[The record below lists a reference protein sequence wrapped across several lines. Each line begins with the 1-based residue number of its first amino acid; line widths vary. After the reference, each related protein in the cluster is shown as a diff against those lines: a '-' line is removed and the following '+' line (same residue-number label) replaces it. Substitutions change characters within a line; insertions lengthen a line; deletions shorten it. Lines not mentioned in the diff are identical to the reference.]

1 MKKRIFEQRCFG
13 LSSNSAWLL
22 QSPYLTAP
30 VFCLMGP
37 HETVPQAFLSES
49 PQWSRPQTPDLGYW
63 DQGTRI
69 TSLT

>member
-1 MKKRIFEQRCFG
+1 MKKEF
-13 LSSNSAWLL
+13 LNSDASVSVLTL

-30 VFCLMGP
+30 VILLIGP
-37 HETVPQAFLSES
+37 HGARYTVPQAFLSKS
-49 PQWSRPQTPDLGYW
+49 PQWSRPQAPDLGCW